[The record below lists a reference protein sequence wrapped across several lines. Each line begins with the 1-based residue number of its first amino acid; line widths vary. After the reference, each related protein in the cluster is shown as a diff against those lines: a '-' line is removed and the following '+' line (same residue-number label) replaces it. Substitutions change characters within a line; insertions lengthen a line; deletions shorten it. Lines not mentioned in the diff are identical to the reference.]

1 MMYLQVLLLTGH
13 LCDNL
18 IEQTVHN
25 SGVRTL
31 PKCIE
36 QSLQRE
42 SARASSGRSFPSGK
56 SPSPRTWNL
65 GIYRRMHTRVG
76 FHGKDRRPTHLESRI
91 DPMIAMMSKAV
102 TEKMD
107 GPCAMVSK

>member
-1 MMYLQVLLLTGH
+1 MIAMISKAVNAMSASQHTRV
-13 LCDNL
+13 C
-18 IEQTVHN
+18 
-25 SGVRTL
+25 
-31 PKCIE
+31 
-36 QSLQRE
+36 E
-42 SARASSGRSFPSGK
+42 SV
-56 SPSPRTWNL
+56 
-65 GIYRRMHTRVG
+65 RMHTRVG